1 MATPSRVRM
10 TGALAAMVVG
20 ALSLLSA
27 VTEDVPWRRH
37 LLLAV
42 EPGPLLSL
50 GHVLAAVGGLALIYL
65 GWATLRRRGHAIDLV
80 IAVMLALA
88 FVHIA
93 KGLDYEESGLALA
106 IAGLLYFNRRD
117 SVRGRAG
124 ARGLIAATVAVGSLA
139 AAFSV
144 ELGFV
149 MVSQRRGQLDAA
161 FSGAWSAFEHGA
173 WWLSSGEPVA
183 VVLDVLMVIALVA
196 AAVFVH
202 ALLRPAAAA
211 DGHSSPDHW
220 RAAGIVARWGSDSL
234 DPFALRQEK
243 AFHFDHGGLLAYRT
257 LRETAVV
264 SGDPVGPPGSA
275 GRIAASFM
283 RFAAERGWDVVFTG
297 ASGRFLADYRELGLR
312 TMCIGQEAVVDP
324 ARFTLTGR
332 AIRKVRQS
340 VTRAERRGWTVEV
353 TDGVWP
359 GHPLSAELAAV
370 EARWRESR
378 KRDHG
383 FAMTLGR
390 LWGAPE
396 DETAVYALGRA
407 PGGELRAFVRFAC
420 AGDSLSLDVMR
431 RSGDEPNGLNEAL
444 IARTLEWARNR
455 GIAEVSLNFAGFAHL
470 MASRAGLSGSQ
481 RLMRWALGRVHGRF
495 QLERLM
501 TFNDKFQPAW
511 RPRYLVYG
519 TRTHL
524 PLAALRV
531 LQAEAYI
538 KPPRTRLRPSC
549 WVPAGEPSELALAQ
563 QPEALR

>member
-1 MATPSRVRM
+1 M
-10 TGALAAMVVG
+10 TGALAVMVVG
-20 ALSLLSA
+20 ALSFLSA
-27 VTEDVPWRRH
+27 VTDDVPWRRH
-37 LLLAV
+37 LLMAV
-42 EPGPLLSL
+42 ESGPLLSL
-50 GHVLAAVGGLALIYL
+50 GHVLAAAGGLALIYL
-65 GWATLRRRGHAIDLV
+65 GWATLRRRRHAIDLV
-80 IAVMLALA
+80 IVVLLALA

-93 KGLDYEESGLALA
+93 KGLDYEESGFALA
-106 IAGLLYFNRRD
+106 VAALLYVNRRD
-117 SVRGRAG
+117 CVRGGSR
-124 ARGLIAATVAVGSLA
+124 ARGLIAATVAVGALA

-144 ELGFV
+144 ELGFA
-149 MVSQRRGQLDAA
+149 MVSQRGAA
-161 FSGAWSAFEHGA
+161 LGGAWRAFEQGA

-183 VVLDVLMVIALVA
+183 VVLDVLMVVALAA
-196 AAVFVH
+196 AAVFLH
-202 ALLRPAAAA
+202 ALLRPAAAT
-211 DGHSSPDHW
+211 DGHSAPDHW

-264 SGDPVGPPGSA
+264 SGDPIGPPGSA
-275 GRIAASFM
+275 GAITASFL
-283 RFAAERGWDVVFTG
+283 RFAAERGWDVVLTG
-297 ASGRFLADYRELGLR
+297 ASGRFLDDYRELGLR
-312 TMCIGQEAVVDP
+312 VMCIGQEAVVDP

-332 AIRKVRQS
+332 TIRKVRQS
-340 VTRAERRGWTVEV
+340 VTRAERRGWSVEIAA
-353 TDGVWP
+353 GVRP
-359 GHPLSAELAAV
+359 GHPLSAELGAV
-370 EARWRESR
+370 EARWRAR
-378 KRDHG
+378 RGRDHG

-396 DETAVYALGRA
+396 DDTAVYALGRA
-407 PGGELRAFVRFAC
+407 PDGELRAFVRFAL
-420 AGDSLSLDVMR
+420 AGDSLSLDAMR

-444 IARTLEWARNR
+444 VARTLEWARDR

-481 RLMRWALGRVHGRF
+481 RLLRWALGRVHGRF

-519 TRTHL
+519 ARTHL

-538 KPPRTRLRPSC
+538 RPPRTKLRPSC

-563 QPEALR
+563 PPEALR

>member
-1 MATPSRVRM
+1 MGTSRVRL

-20 ALSLLSA
+20 ALSFLSA
-27 VTEDVPWRRH
+27 VTDDVSWRRH
-37 LLLAV
+37 LLMAV

-50 GHVLAAVGGLALIYL
+50 GHIFAAAGGLALIYL
-65 GWATLRRRGHAIDLV
+65 GWATLRRRRHAIDLV
-80 IAVMLALA
+80 IVVMLALA

-93 KGLDYEESGLALA
+93 KGFDYEESGFALA
-106 IAGLLYFNRRD
+106 VAGLLWINRRD
-117 SVRGRAG
+117 SVRGGAL
-124 ARGLIAATVAVGSLA
+124 ARGLIAATVAVGALA
-139 AAFSV
+139 AAFAV
-144 ELGFV
+144 ELGFI
-149 MVSQRRGQLDAA
+149 MVSQRKAA
-161 FSGAWSAFEHGA
+161 FSGAWNGFEHGA

-183 VVLDVLMVIALVA
+183 IVLDVLMVIALLA
-196 AAVFVH
+196 GAVFLH

-220 RAAGIVARWGSDSL
+220 RAAGIVARWGGDSL
-234 DPFALRQEK
+234 DPVALRQEK

-264 SGDPVGPPGSA
+264 SGDPIGPPGTA
-275 GRIAASFM
+275 GLIAGSFL
-283 RFAAERGWDVVFTG
+283 RFAAEHGWDVVFTG
-297 ASGRFLADYRELGLR
+297 VSGRFLADYRALGLR

-324 ARFTLTGR
+324 AKFTLAGR

-340 VTRAERRGWTVEV
+340 VTRAERRGWTVEIAE
-353 TDGVWP
+353 GVRP

-370 EARWRESR
+370 EARWQERR
-378 KRDHG
+378 KRNHG

-396 DETAVYALGRA
+396 DDTAVYALGRA
-407 PGGELRAFVRFAC
+407 PDGELRAFVRFAC
-420 AGDSLSLDVMR
+420 ADDESLSLDVMR

-444 IARTLEWARNR
+444 IARTLEWARER
-455 GIAEVSLNFAGFAHL
+455 GIGEVSLNFAGFAHL

-481 RLMRWALGRVHGRF
+481 RLMRWALARVHGRF

-519 TRTHL
+519 ARTHL

-538 KPPRTRLRPSC
+538 RPPRTKPRPSC
-549 WVPAGEPSELALAQ
+549 WGPAGEPSELALAQ
-563 QPEALR
+563 PPEALR